1 MAFRLGDTNYM
12 VEEVIDQWY
21 GVEAAYFKVRADD
34 GGTHVLRQQRGVG
47 DGGEWSL
54 ESHRSESA

>member
-1 MAFRLGDTNYM
+1 LGDTDYM